1 MEKAIDHLGIYDLMA
16 VLFSGICILVLSSL
30 IFLPFSNLSG
40 VIESECNES
49 LSFVIYFLTISYFI
63 GIIFQE
69 LGSIITKKFY
79 KKILTDSFRPSENE
93 RGVLTVEESN
103 ELEGIVSKELNF
115 DFSSCKNKEII
126 IYNYCKFHLISTNSM
141 SASNKDQSIAG
152 LSRSLALYFFI
163 IAISFLTCFIF
174 FSAQKAYCF
183 IIFLVSTAL
192 TVLFYYRYIR
202 FIKYRYTF
210 VFRSFYY
217 QHTQYEKQI
226 SHNFSITRQVN

>member
-30 IFLPFSNLSG
+30 IFHPYSNLFG
-40 VIESECNES
+40 IIESECDES
-49 LSFVIYFLTISYFI
+49 LSFAIYFLTISYFL

-79 KKILTDSFRPSENE
+79 KKILTASFRPSENE

-103 ELEGIVSKELNF
+103 ELERIVSKEVSF
-115 DFSSCKNKEII
+115 DLSSCKNKEMI
-126 IYNYCKFHLISTNSM
+126 IYNYCKFYLISTNSM

-152 LSRSLALYFFI
+152 LSRSLTLYFFI
-163 IAISFLTCFIF
+163 IAVLFFTCFIF
-174 FSAQKAYCF
+174 SSEQKAYCF

-202 FIKYRYTF
+202 FLKYRYTF
-210 VFRSFYY
+210 IFRSVYY
-217 QHTQYEKQI
+217 RYTQHEKQT
-226 SHNFSITRQVN
+226 SHNSSIIR